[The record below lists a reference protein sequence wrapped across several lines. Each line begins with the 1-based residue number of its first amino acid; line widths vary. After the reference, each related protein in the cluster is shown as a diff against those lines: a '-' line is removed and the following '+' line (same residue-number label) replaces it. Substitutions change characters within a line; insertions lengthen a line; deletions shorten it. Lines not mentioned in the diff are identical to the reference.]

1 VTDAAV
7 APHPLAESAPLR
19 RRSSAGAPAT
29 DRLAVFFLL
38 APLVATTFL
47 AKWAVPFGPRDL
59 GMSWPLILVAVLVG
73 WMTGR
78 LRIDPVRCA
87 ALFLL
92 IGFLGAVQVLR
103 GDVFSLPSLLLMA
116 AIFGCYVMSIGAA
129 PPSRHDA
136 LRLFLTVSAV
146 IAAASVAQFGL
157 QFVVGRDLAFPVD
170 NLLPRALLIEGYN
183 NQIPIADGTRIQKAN
198 GVFLL
203 EPSFLSQL
211 MAVAIVAELSQ
222 QGGPWT
228 LPRLAR
234 LGGFA
239 AALLL
244 SYSGTGLLVLA
255 VGLPVLIIV
264 QRRWMLMLLG
274 LLLLGLAVTFQEQ
287 LRLDIYLERAGEFTS
302 VRSSGFERFVSP
314 FLMFE
319 EFLWRDP
326 WRSLF
331 GIGAGSYPWHE
342 RIAFYPAA
350 EMAYSKII
358 FEFGV
363 LGAIAT
369 FAFLLWVVLTSRA
382 PLALRV
388 TVVVMFFMS
397 GLYTAA
403 SHGMAL
409 TLLAWP
415 PRDPPDRQDP

>member
-1 VTDAAV
+1 VSDAAV
-7 APHPLAESAPLR
+7 AAPAFADPTPA
-19 RRSSAGAPAT
+19 RRSALGAAGR
-29 DRLAVFFLL
+29 DRLAVFILM
-38 APLVATTFL
+38 APLLATTFL
-47 AKWAVPFGPRDL
+47 AKWAAPVGPRDL
-59 GMSWPLILVAVLVG
+59 GMSWPLILLALLAG
-73 WMTGR
+73 WLSGR
-78 LRIDPVRCA
+78 LRIDPMRCA
-87 ALFLL
+87 AFFLL

-103 GDVFSLPSLLLMA
+103 GEAFSLPSLLLMA
-116 AIFGCYVMSIGAA
+116 AIFGCYVMSLGSA

-136 LRLFLTVSAV
+136 LRLFLTVAAV

-170 NLLPRALLIEGYN
+170 NLVPRSLLIEGYN
-183 NQIPIADGTRIQKAN
+183 NQIPIDYGASTQKAN

-211 MAVAIVAELSQ
+211 MAVAIVAELSNRD
-222 QGGPWT
+222 GAWAPW
-228 LPRLAR
+228 RLAR
-234 LGGFA
+234 LSGFA

-255 VGLPVLIIV
+255 VGLPVLIV
-264 QRRWMLMLLG
+264 AQRRWTLMLFG
-274 LLLLGLAVTFQEQ
+274 LLALAAAVVFQEP
-287 LRLDIYLERAGEFTS
+287 LRLDIYFERAGEFTS
-302 VRSSGFERFVSP
+302 IRSSGFERFVSP
-314 FLMFE
+314 FLMFD

-331 GIGAGSYPWHE
+331 GIGAGSYLWYE

-358 FEFGV
+358 FEYGV
-363 LGAIAT
+363 LGAVAT
-369 FAFLLWVVLTSRA
+369 FAFLLWVVFSSPA

-403 SHGMAL
+403 SHGIAL
-409 TLLAWP
+409 MLLAWP
-415 PRDPPDRQDP
+415 PRDAPGTHRR